1 MPFANIVHFLY
12 SYTYFMSANSTEKK
26 VIYTPEHFTLMSEYK
41 ISKLLKKINH

>member
-26 VIYTPEHFTLMSEYK
+26 SDLHTWTLYSDVRVQN
-41 ISKLLKKINH
+41 I